1 MINVYGYNRVSTKE
15 QCEDRGNLAI
25 EKFCKEKG
33 YNLEKIFVDKQTGK
47 NFDRARYRV
56 LKEDV
61 LRAGDILIIAEYDR
75 LGRADET
82 KLELEYFK
90 QNGIRVIFLDIPTTH
105 IDLSTIKDDMAKMIM
120 NCINDMLIS
129 FYDCLART
137 ELERRKKRQVE
148 GYKALKER
156 GEWDKLGRPRKMSKE
171 AFKEAY
177 QEVINGNMRTSELQ
191 KKLDINESTYYRYV
205 KEYKANN

>member
-1 MINVYGYNRVSTKE
+1 MNYYGYNRVSTKD
-15 QCEDRGNLAI
+15 QCEDRGNIAI
-25 EKFCKEKG
+25 ENFCKEKG
-33 YNLEKIFVDKQTGK
+33 YKLEKIFVDKQTGK

-82 KLELEYFK
+82 KFELEYFK

-105 IDLSTIKDDMAKMIM
+105 IDLSTIEDGMARMIM

-137 ELERRKKRQVE
+137 ELERRKKRQSE
-148 GYKALKER
+148 GYMALKER
-156 GEWDKLGRPRKMSKE
+156 GEWDKLGRPRKITKE
-171 AFKEAY
+171 EFRKAY
-177 QEVINGNMRTSELQ
+177 MQVEQGEIKTSELQ
-191 KKLDINESTYYRYV
+191 RKLNVKESTYYRYV
-205 KEYKANN
+205 REHRENKQ